1 VSLRYTEQGM
11 ATGMAFSGALGERA
25 LTILDEFSAEQL
37 AVIQRFVTAMAD
49 SPHDHVDGL
58 DADQMMK
65 RTVPGRMRL
74 AFATSSQPARKPR
87 RYSRKAN

>member
-1 VSLRYTEQGM
+1 VSLRYT
-11 ATGMAFSGALGERA
+11 LGERA

-65 RTVPGRMRL
+65 RRYNRGTVPGRMRL